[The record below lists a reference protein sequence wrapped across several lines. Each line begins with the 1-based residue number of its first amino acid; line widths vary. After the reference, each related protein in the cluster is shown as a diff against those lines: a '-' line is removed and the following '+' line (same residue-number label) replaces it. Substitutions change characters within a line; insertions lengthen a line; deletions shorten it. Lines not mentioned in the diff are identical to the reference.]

1 MIFIQFAI
9 IVIARNTMR
18 PILYTKYIHEIWS
31 FVFFL
36 EFTGPLV
43 DSFRVRGA
51 GGGGISTFKLD
62 FLALEGFWS
71 SISSEI
77 I

>member
-1 MIFIQFAI
+1 LYFTYYQLELFNNKI
-9 IVIARNTMR
+9 IINK
-18 PILYTKYIHEIWS
+18 P
-31 FVFFL
+31 
-36 EFTGPLV
+36 FTGPLV